1 MEEHLHL
8 CFGVVAK
15 VLDLCSRKSVTDQQ
29 LITGLFDCFSS
40 QRRCGEVP
48 KSSCGK
54 YINCLRND
62 PITGNADACSVS
74 LPVLTKKVDQF
85 VKKLMDPDKIAVA
98 LLVLLDILRQNPD
111 ARNINRA
118 VFMECFPTDWWMQER
133 KECRFHFPQFL
144 SRALLY
150 VVRSGVPNRSG
161 KGCIGFITAEY
172 IGSLRKKY
180 EGEYQLSQD
189 GNFVELPFLRLYDA
203 FIEELDRRQVVR
215 FLLLV
220 NTSRAFTFSCVE
232 DHMDFAMEWNPF
244 QDETINIM
252 DGFTGEKI
260 QKFLREFDAYHNFL
274 ACSCNAEWLPKEKIG
289 DKWGNV
295 DVQCYAN
302 GVENRSPV
310 LGREACVS
318 VLIPHFSVGEKGWK
332 DFAQQTF
339 HYREKLLNIYLE
351 LACHASRLG
360 KIPIYEERKALGG

>member
-40 QRRCGEVP
+40 QRRCGVVP

-62 PITGNADACSVS
+62 PITGNAGACSVS

-118 VFMECFPTDWWMQER
+118 VFMECFPADWWEKARRQY
-133 KECRFHFPQFL
+133 KLHFSQVL
-144 SRALLY
+144 SRVLMY

-274 ACSCNAEWLPKEKIG
+274 ACSIR
-289 DKWGNV
+289 V
-295 DVQCYAN
+295 
-302 GVENRSPV
+302 
-310 LGREACVS
+310 GR
-318 VLIPHFSVGEKGWK
+318 
-332 DFAQQTF
+332 
-339 HYREKLLNIYLE
+339 N
-351 LACHASRLG
+351 
-360 KIPIYEERKALGG
+360 

>member
-118 VFMECFPTDWWMQER
+118 VFMECFPADWWEKARRQY
-133 KECRFHFPQFL
+133 KLHFSQVL
-144 SRALLY
+144 SRVLMY

-260 QKFLREFDAYHNFL
+260 QKFLREFGAYHNFL
-274 ACSCNAEWLPKEKIG
+274 ACGCNAEWLPKEKIG